1 MQTCSMVVILFC
13 NKFIVSKLICV
24 NDRPK
29 EVTLLNDLFFF
40 NRKLLILTRIK
51 KMNRK
56 MKEMKEMKKK
66 GKRGKMKFICLS
78 TLLINKKMNFVCA

>member
-56 MKEMKEMKKK
+56 MKEKNEKMKAMKEMKKREK
-66 GKRGKMKFICLS
+66 GGK
-78 TLLINKKMNFVCA
+78 